1 MLLTMCLLLLPLLS
15 FYTAPASSFWVMTI
29 DAATIAGGY
38 HGRAAWTQPRALK
51 DAAWRRV

>member
-1 MLLTMCLLLLPLLS
+1 MLLTMCLLLS
-15 FYTAPASSFWVMTI
+15 AVVVYTAPASSFWVMTI

>member
-1 MLLTMCLLLLPLLS
+1 MLLTMCLLLLGLLS